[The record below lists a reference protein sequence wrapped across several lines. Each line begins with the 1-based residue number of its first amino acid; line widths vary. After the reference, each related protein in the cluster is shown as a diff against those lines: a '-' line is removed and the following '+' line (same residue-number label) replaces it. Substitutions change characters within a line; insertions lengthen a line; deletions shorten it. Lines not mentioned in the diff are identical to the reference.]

1 MLRYKAATILQIWN
15 IKRIDKCKY
24 VGMFALQ
31 NVCKARLYN
40 SKFYVVRFAA
50 SKRCENSTAASPPLP
65 PSPHWS

>member
-15 IKRIDKCKY
+15 IKRIDKYKY